1 MIRLLTGHDYTYEI
15 IRLIN
20 AATITIDL
28 AMYLVNTTGKHAN
41 PARDQLH
48 DALMRAPARGVR
60 CRLLLPAGLKLHSN
74 HPASRASST
83 QLHAAGWTIRESQPH
98 RLLHSKFWVVDNKTS
113 VIGSHNLSAASLQQ
127 NIDTSILMHCQAF
140 APLLASHFAEL
151 WACANTQTPY
161 LLPNG

>member
-1 MIRLLTGHDYTYEI
+1 MIRLLTGHDYTYEV
-15 IRLIN
+15 IRLVN
-20 AATITIDL
+20 AATVQIDL
-28 AMYLVNTTGKHAN
+28 AIYLVNTTGKHQN

-74 HPASRASST
+74 RPASRDSSAEL
-83 QLHAAGWTIRESQPH
+83 QAAGWAIRESQPH
-98 RLLHSKFWVVDNKTS
+98 RLLHSKFWVIDNQTS
-113 VIGSHNLSAASLQQ
+113 IIGSHNLSAASLTK
-127 NIDTSILMHCQAF
+127 NIDTSILIQCPSF

-151 WACANTQTPY
+151 WASANAQTPC